1 MRSPQAIKTS
11 VTQLTLIS
19 PSCTDPEFRRTLVE
33 AGRRLGEAA
42 KYRSAGTI
50 EFLVD
55 QDTHQFYFLEV
66 NTRLQV
72 EHGITEMISG
82 LDLVNWQLQLQI
94 PSLPVR
100 SCHDPALDCEAS
112 SPVLLSMSV
121 DWPGPCPGT

>member
-1 MRSPQAIKTS
+1 M
-11 VTQLTLIS
+11 
-19 PSCTDPEFRRTLVE
+19 E

-100 SCHDPALDCEAS
+100 SCRNSALACTGQRL
-112 SPVLLSMSV
+112 VLQSY
-121 DWPGPCPGT
+121 